1 MLHIYI
7 YIYIYISP
15 TGRNYAVSYWRK
27 IFHVRPLVS
36 VYRSKLSKS
45 VTSLRRSRRVL
56 RGVVSFQLRRQ
67 TNGAK
72 QEANFLSLNEQG
84 QKATENIIFI
94 SSNWKIKE
102 TSENKTLIFLFEIS
116 PGLVLLR
123 C

>member
-1 MLHIYI
+1 MNHFDTERLLHSLAFIDQNFL
-7 YIYIYISP
+7 S
-15 TGRNYAVSYWRK
+15 
-27 IFHVRPLVS
+27 
-36 VYRSKLSKS
+36 RSRL
-45 VTSLRRSRRVL
+45 LDGSRRVL

-84 QKATENIIFI
+84 QKASENIIFI

-116 PGLVLLR
+116 PGLVLL
-123 C
+123 CC